1 MPYLGTVSSR
11 HFSVNVT
18 YSNPAENTRFT
29 AVEFQLMFQ
38 PISRQWIYY
47 FNTRCRASVAWTPI
61 LLSLL
66 PGRQCVWPS
75 SSNK

>member
-11 HFSVNVT
+11 RFSVNVT
-18 YSNPAENTRFT
+18 YSNPTENTRFT

-47 FNTRCRASVAWTPI
+47 FNTRCRVSVA
-61 LLSLL
+61 
-66 PGRQCVWPS
+66 
-75 SSNK
+75 